1 MKPLPRQKIYKFSVF
16 KNLID
21 FFTFGILNYNKHKEI
36 KKIFNG
42 FFNTQN
48 ILCLNRGEL
57 GHILQSKPL

>member
-16 KNLID
+16 INLID
-21 FFTFGILNYNKHKEI
+21 FFTFGILNYNKHKKL
-36 KKIFNG
+36 KKYLMD

-48 ILCLNRGEL
+48 ILCLKGVEL